1 MFPILE
7 TERLLLREIV
17 TEDAPTIYQALSNP
31 EVVRFYG
38 QEALTNIIE
47 AQQIIGLF
55 ATQFAEKRGIRW
67 GIQRKGEKS
76 LIGTVGFHAWSPKHK
91 RVEIGYELDQPYWGK
106 GYAKEAITAAINY
119 AFQEM
124 DITRI
129 GAVVFTE
136 NKASYELLLKLGFQ
150 QEGVLQNYLYQ
161 YGIPNNANLYS
172 LLKPV

>member
-17 TEDAPTIYQALSNP
+17 TEDAPTIYQTLSNP

-67 GIQRKGEKS
+67 GIQRKGEKR
-76 LIGTVGFHAWSPKHK
+76 KNC
-91 RVEIGYELDQPYWGK
+91 PY
-106 GYAKEAITAAINY
+106 
-119 AFQEM
+119 
-124 DITRI
+124 
-129 GAVVFTE
+129 
-136 NKASYELLLKLGFQ
+136 
-150 QEGVLQNYLYQ
+150 
-161 YGIPNNANLYS
+161 
-172 LLKPV
+172 